1 MSFLGGIGM
10 QFLGGMLSGNAE
22 RKRQARLLAL
32 QRQRHFD
39 AYALATQETPEAIK
53 YRNRLLDRATEG
65 DPDIGKRQRMMM
77 SPIMQQGQVSRST
90 AQGQAIK
97 QGLENSIIAHEIRSK
112 VDHKTLQAITTMA
125 EKIAMYND
133 QYKKTYEDKLDSYH
147 LQRSQKLQTL
157 ATQYMANQPIDTGT
171 TSGEMMSSLFGQIMS
186 GVSSQFFKGSAGQAS
201 IDNWF
206 KGVQF

>member
-65 DPDIGKRQRMMM
+65 DPDIGKRQRMM
-77 SPIMQQGQVSRST
+77 IERGH
-90 AQGQAIK
+90 
-97 QGLENSIIAHEIRSK
+97 ENSLTDVIAFNLEEENEPIEGEIYIFYVVLMSLILLGFK
-112 VDHKTLQAITTMA
+112 MFIKML
-125 EKIAMYND
+125 
-133 QYKKTYEDKLDSYH
+133 SYRK
-147 LQRSQKLQTL
+147 Q
-157 ATQYMANQPIDTGT
+157 MDI
-171 TSGEMMSSLFGQIMS
+171 
-186 GVSSQFFKGSAGQAS
+186 
-201 IDNWF
+201 
-206 KGVQF
+206 